1 LGAKYIYKIGGVVMF
16 QIRTDLA
23 LEAREMYQENT
34 KQEIPGVEVE
44 QKEED
49 FATVTRVKVFNK
61 QGSEIMGKPE
71 GNYITVESPRLK
83 KADADLKDRVSQ
95 LLAKELVHL
104 IPNKK
109 TLKTLIVGL
118 GNWNV
123 TPDALGPQVV
133 SKVLVTRH
141 FFEAYGKEEDPTMTS
156 VSAISP
162 GVMGTTG
169 IETVETIQGIV
180 EKIKPDVVIAIDA
193 LASRKME
200 RVHSTIQISTTGI
213 NPGSGVG
220 NTRKELSEKTLGV
233 PVIAIGV
240 PTVVDA
246 ATLTNDTIKLVV
258 EALKSQAAKGSQFF
272 QMLREMSEEDKYS
285 LIREVLDP
293 YGANVFVTTKDI
305 DMIITNLSQIIANA
319 LNISLHPGI
328 DLKDVNR
335 YLH

>member
-1 LGAKYIYKIGGVVMF
+1 MF

-23 LEAREMYQENT
+23 LETRELYRENT

-49 FATVTRVKVFNK
+49 FAVVTRVKVLDQ
-61 QGSEIMGKPE
+61 QGSQIMGKPQ
-71 GNYITVESPRLK
+71 GSYITLEASGLK
-83 KADADLKDRVSQ
+83 KADADLKDSVSQ

-104 IPNKK
+104 LPKK
-109 TLKTLIVGL
+109 SDLKTLIVGL
-118 GNWNV
+118 GNWDI

-141 FFEAYGKEEDPTMTS
+141 YFETYNKTEDATMTS

-169 IETVETIQGIV
+169 IETGEIIRGIV
-180 EKIKPDVVIAIDA
+180 EKTKPDLVIAIDA
-193 LASRKME
+193 LASRRME
-200 RVHSTIQISTTGI
+200 RVHTTIQISTTGI

-220 NTRKELSEKTLGV
+220 NKRKGLNQETLGV
-233 PVIAIGV
+233 PVLAIGV

-246 ATLTNDTIKLVV
+246 ATLASDTIGLVV
-258 EALKSQAAKGSQFF
+258 ENLSHQATKDSGFYK
-272 QMLREMSEEDKYS
+272 MLQGMSDEDKYS

-293 YGANVFVTTKDI
+293 YGANVIVTTKDI
-305 DMIITNLSQIIANA
+305 DVIIKDVSQIIANGI
-319 LNISLHPGI
+319 NIALHPGI
-328 DLKDVNR
+328 ELKDVNR
-335 YLH
+335 YLQ

>member
-1 LGAKYIYKIGGVVMF
+1 MF

-23 LEAREMYQENT
+23 LEAREMYRENT

-44 QKEED
+44 QKNEK
-49 FATVTRVKVFNK
+49 FAVVTRVKVLDR

-71 GNYITVESPRLK
+71 GSYITVEASGLK
-83 KADADLKDRVSQ
+83 NPDADLKDEVSQ

-104 IPNKK
+104 VPNKK
-109 TLKTLIVGL
+109 SLKTLIVGL
-118 GNWNV
+118 GNWDV

-141 FFEAYGKEEDPTMTS
+141 FFESYGKTDDPTMTS

-169 IETVETIQGIV
+169 IETMEIIKGIV
-180 EKIKPDVVIAIDA
+180 EKTQPDLVVAIDA

-200 RVHSTIQISTTGI
+200 RVHTTIQISTSGI
-213 NPGSGVG
+213 NPGSGIG
-220 NTRKELSEKTLGV
+220 NKRKELSEKTLGI

-246 ATLTNDTIKLVV
+246 ATLTNDTIKMVV
-258 EALKSQAAKGSQFF
+258 ENLANQASKDSQFYNI
-272 QMLREMSEEDKYS
+272 LKNMSDEDKYS
-285 LIREVLDP
+285 LIKEVLEP
-293 YGANVFVTTKDI
+293 YGANVIVTTKDI
-305 DMIITNLSQIIANA
+305 DMIITNISQIIANA
-319 LNISLHPGI
+319 LNIALHPGI
-328 DLKDVNR
+328 QLKDVNR
-335 YLH
+335 YIH

>member
-1 LGAKYIYKIGGVVMF
+1 MF
-16 QIRTDLA
+16 SIRTDLA
-23 LEAREMYQENT
+23 LEARELYQENSN
-34 KQEIPGVEVE
+34 QEIPGVEVE
-44 QKEED
+44 QKKED
-49 FATVTRVKVFNK
+49 FATVTRVKVFNR

-71 GNYITVESPRLK
+71 GSYITVEAPGLK
-83 KADADLKDRVSQ
+83 KADADLKDQVSQ
-95 LLAKELVHL
+95 LLAKELVQL
-104 IPNKK
+104 IPKK
-109 TLKTLIVGL
+109 KNLKTLIVGL

-141 FFEAYGKEEDPTMTS
+141 FFEAYGKKDDPTMTS

-169 IETVETIQGIV
+169 IETVEIIRGIV
-180 EKIKPDVVIAIDA
+180 EKTKPDLVIAIDA
-193 LASRKME
+193 LASRRME
-200 RVHSTIQISTTGI
+200 RVHTTIQISTTGI

-220 NTRKELSEKTLGV
+220 NMRKEFSEKTMGV
-233 PVIAIGV
+233 PVLAIGV

-258 EALKSQAAKGSQFF
+258 ENLKTQASKGSQFF
-272 QMLREMSEEDKYS
+272 QILQEMSEEDKYS

-305 DMIITNLSQIIANA
+305 DIMITNLSQIIASA

>member
-1 LGAKYIYKIGGVVMF
+1 MVEKF

-23 LEAREMYQENT
+23 LEARELYQENT
-34 KQEIPGVEVE
+34 RQEIPGVEVE
-44 QKEED
+44 QKEEK
-49 FATVTRVKVFNK
+49 FATVTRVKVLNK

-71 GNYITVESPRLK
+71 GSYITIESPGLK
-83 KADADLKDRVSQ
+83 KADADLKDQVSQ
-95 LLAKELVHL
+95 LLAKELVAL
-104 IPNKK
+104 IAKK
-109 TLKTLIVGL
+109 KSLKTLIVGL
-118 GNWNV
+118 GNWDI

-141 FFEAYGKEEDPTMTS
+141 FFEAYGKEDDPTMTA

-169 IETVETIQGIV
+169 IETFEIIKGII
-180 EKIKPDVVIAIDA
+180 ERTTPDMVVAIDA

-200 RVHSTIQISTTGI
+200 RVHTTIQISTSGI
-213 NPGSGVG
+213 NPGAGVG
-220 NTRKELSEKTLGV
+220 NKRKELSEQSLGV

-258 EALKSQAAKGSQFF
+258 ETLTKQATEGSAFYNMLKG
-272 QMLREMSEEDKYS
+272 MNDDDKYN
-285 LIREVLDP
+285 LIKEVLDP
-293 YGANVFVTTKDI
+293 YGANVIVTTKDI
-305 DMIITNLSQIIANA
+305 DMIIRDISQIIANG
-319 LNISLHPGI
+319 LNIALHPGI